1 MDWRWRRGSAR
12 RCRARYVSLSPAP
25 TASVPPP
32 GALTRESEIGP
43 APKQRR
49 KRGGVGE
56 GVETAAQMKWG
67 PALLPAPTAPSEG
80 SAKSQNQVPGE
91 PIPELRLT
99 SSGVASH
106 RPLPP
111 KRSLATSTPVRQPKP
126 RFCFVPPGLTEVKA
140 DRCSAALLGKTL
152 NCVPLCF
159 QRPESRLQPRRAV
172 ERSSLPAPL
181 PGWPRDASEETS
193 HCPPRRSDFWSP
205 AASCFRCR
213 LSDEA
218 GTAVPITNAH

>member
-1 MDWRWRRGSAR
+1 VAARISAAMPSTI
-12 RCRARYVSLSPAP
+12 CLPFVPAP

-32 GALTRESEIGP
+32 ECPNARIRNRSRAEAAKNKERGREGAG
-43 APKQRR
+43 A
-49 KRGGVGE
+49 
-56 GVETAAQMKWG
+56 AAQMKWG
-67 PALLPAPTAPSEG
+67 LALLPTPTVRRAKDPPNLRTRSQGNPFPNFG
-80 SAKSQNQVPGE
+80 SPAQ
-91 PIPELRLT
+91 
-99 SSGVASH
+99 AS
-106 RPLPP
+106 LPTDHSLV

-159 QRPESRLQPRRAV
+159 QRPESRLLPRRAV

-181 PGWPRDASEETS
+181 PGWPREASEETS
-193 HCPPRRSDFWSP
+193 HCPPRRSDRWSP